1 MNYRMAFVIAV
12 ANQKGGV
19 GKTTTSINLS
29 AGLARAGFRV
39 LLVDL
44 DPQGHS
50 TLAVGLDPYDLKQ
63 TMFEVMT
70 QQIPSIQNIAIPL
83 NEGQGF
89 SIAPATLQLDTGA
102 QQIINK
108 PYRESILSNA
118 LDNVPFDYII
128 LDCPP
133 TLGVLT
139 YNALNACDVVIV
151 PCEMSRLAFE
161 GVANLMNL
169 SDMIKNWRRAHAFPL
184 QDPFVRILLTKYDSR
199 KSVTNQTLLES
210 IGIYQQYL
218 FSTKIRQ
225 NEPINQALMENQSV
239 FSKDPRSHGA
249 EDYGNLVEEV
259 INLWPKKSNQ

>member
-108 PYRESILSNA
+108 PYRNLFFQCWIMFPA
-118 LDNVPFDYII
+118 DYII

-139 YNALNACDVVIV
+139 QCTQCL
-151 PCEMSRLAFE
+151 
-161 GVANLMNL
+161 
-169 SDMIKNWRRAHAFPL
+169 
-184 QDPFVRILLTKYDSR
+184 
-199 KSVTNQTLLES
+199 
-210 IGIYQQYL
+210 
-218 FSTKIRQ
+218 
-225 NEPINQALMENQSV
+225 
-239 FSKDPRSHGA
+239 
-249 EDYGNLVEEV
+249 
-259 INLWPKKSNQ
+259 